1 LGALADMRLFQRSFK
16 MLMIISLIGC
26 FLAIIWFELSV
37 HTFFYDKPIL
47 SSTPVS
53 IGLSTALAGLFQGA
67 SSPLIYEALAETM
80 FPLPESISALAIN
93 QWNNVSALI
102 LLFLA
107 PNRYELMNLLV
118 LIFIGV
124 CIIMVCLARVIYKR
138 RDGDQRKLLEKQQ
151 EGVLNDDPISLSISE
166 IIN

>member
-1 LGALADMRLFQRSFK
+1 
-16 MLMIISLIGC
+16 
-26 FLAIIWFELSV
+26 
-37 HTFFYDKPIL
+37 
-47 SSTPVS
+47 
-53 IGLSTALAGLFQGA
+53 
-67 SSPLIYEALAETM
+67 M